1 MRDYIQKNGF
11 EVPVF
16 GSFNEEDDN
25 RAARINATSIRQA
38 VLEIGQRDEVDGVFL
53 SCTSLRLTDV
63 VEEIEQEL
71 GKPVTSSNHAIIWHS
86 LRLAGIDDE
95 ISGYGALYRLPV

>member
-1 MRDYIQKNGF
+1 
-11 EVPVF
+11 
-16 GSFNEEDDN
+16 
-25 RAARINATSIRQA
+25 
-38 VLEIGQRDEVDGVFL
+38 
-53 SCTSLRLTDV
+53 V

-86 LRLAGIDDE
+86 LRLAGIDDK